1 MARKVNRV
9 RNGFHISSWADG
21 IILCYKQGLDLEENG
36 DKFLTEPDKSNLA
49 VRHPRRDVL

>member
-1 MARKVNRV
+1 VARKVNRV

-36 DKFLTEPDKSNLA
+36 DKFLTGPDKSNLA
-49 VRHPRRDVL
+49 VRHPRRDVF